1 MEESAGHLP
10 PERVALCITC
20 LGDVF
25 SPEVGIATVRLL
37 RRLGVRVA
45 FPEGQTCCGQP
56 AFNAGF
62 RQQARLVAQR
72 NLRIFA
78 AYDYVVVPSGSCTA
92 MFRHF
97 YPDLFAD
104 DPVLGEQ
111 AESLAR
117 RTYELSE
124 FLVRVMQ
131 VEGCGATFA
140 GKIGYHPSCHL
151 ARELGVVDEPRRLI
165 THVAGAELVPMD
177 FAEQCCGFGGT
188 FAVKYP
194 QISDAM
200 LQKKI
205 LGLKRAGAETLVS
218 CDAGCLLQLAG
229 RLHRLGESVRVM
241 HLAELLNASTSRE
254 EGHDAPGS

>member
-1 MEESAGHLP
+1 
-10 PERVALCITC
+10 
-20 LGDVF
+20 
-25 SPEVGIATVRLL
+25 
-37 RRLGVRVA
+37 
-45 FPEGQTCCGQP
+45 
-56 AFNAGF
+56 
-62 RQQARLVAQR
+62 
-72 NLRIFA
+72 
-78 AYDYVVVPSGSCTA
+78 
-92 MFRHF
+92 
-97 YPDLFAD
+97 
-104 DPVLGEQ
+104 
-111 AESLAR
+111 
-117 RTYELSE
+117 
-124 FLVRVMQ
+124 MQ